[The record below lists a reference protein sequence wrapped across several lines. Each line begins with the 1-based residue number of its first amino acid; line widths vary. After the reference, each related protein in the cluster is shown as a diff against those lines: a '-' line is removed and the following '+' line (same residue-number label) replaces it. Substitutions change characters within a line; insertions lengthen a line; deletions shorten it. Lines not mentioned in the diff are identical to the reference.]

1 MKLSYGGRGSR
12 KEPCVLLRLKTRR
25 LHLLRGVAAQATCVQ
40 ETEREGMSVCVCA
53 KFVPFYALYTKTI
66 NRSQRHVNFPNAAD
80 KGASTVQ
87 RGEAK
92 SEERE
97 RERGRE
103 VRRKRTLPD
112 AAIEAEA
119 ILTAT

>member
-1 MKLSYGGRGSR
+1 M
-12 KEPCVLLRLKTRR
+12 LRLKTRR

-87 RGEAK
+87 RGKAR
-92 SEERE
+92 SEERAREREKEREGGRFVE
-97 RERGRE
+97 RERCRMQQL
-103 VRRKRTLPD
+103 RLKPF
-112 AAIEAEA
+112 
-119 ILTAT
+119 